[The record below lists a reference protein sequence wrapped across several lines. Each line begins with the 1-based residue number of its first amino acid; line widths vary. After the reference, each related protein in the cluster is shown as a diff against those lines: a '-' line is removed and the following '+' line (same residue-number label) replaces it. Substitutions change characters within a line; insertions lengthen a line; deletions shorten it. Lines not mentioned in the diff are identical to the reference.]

1 MDDLADLR
9 ELRTRLLARFNKTQ
23 VDGVMGDNWLEFL
36 GRSLPD

>member
-1 MDDLADLR
+1 M
-9 ELRTRLLARFNKTQ
+9 ARFNKTQ